1 MSVDTGAAAG
11 GKNGWRAPATVS
23 VVLLLATAG
32 YLLVRSRGDAV
43 PEVGETEG
51 SSGSAPSDPSPSP
64 RPQSDVTRIVGI
76 WRFDSIT
83 GVAPADLPPGAV
95 RDNRRD
101 IVIQDDGAFR
111 WGAWSGR
118 VERSDREY
126 VLFVKRP
133 ARLSRRFDE
142 YDAGVGVQL
151 LDGMLR
157 VWLSDLGQDRDLD
170 RGEEVQQ
177 DIDSPDMTF
186 RRVRPAAEEAS

>member
-1 MSVDTGAAAG
+1 MSIDPGASAG
-11 GKNGWRAPATVS
+11 AKSGWRAPATVS
-23 VVLLLATAG
+23 VVLLLATGG
-32 YLLVRSRGDAV
+32 YLLVRSRGDAA
-43 PEVGETEG
+43 PDVGQSEG
-51 SSGSAPSDPSPSP
+51 SGGTAPSDPSPSP
-64 RPQSDVTRIVGI
+64 RPQSDVTLIVGI

-118 VERSDREY
+118 VEGSDREY

-142 YDAGVGVQL
+142 YDAGVRVQL

-157 VWLSDLGQDRDLD
+157 VWLPDLGQDRDLD
-170 RGEEVQQ
+170 RGEEVQD

-186 RRVRPAAEEAS
+186 RRVRRAAEEAS